1 MLKLSANTLA
11 TWCEELTHWK
21 RPWCWERLKA
31 GGEGDSRGW
40 DGWMASPTWWTW
52 VWASSRSWRWT
63 GRPGVLQSTGSQRV
77 RHDWATKLNWI
88 YPKYYH
94 SICNQYKQSLRCFTV
109 FCTES
114 SKSGLCLDFIKY
126 AVKKVDSWYYLV
138 VQWLTFYTPSAGGS
152 GLIPDWG
159 TRSHIPQLKI
169 LHIVTKTQHCQI
181 NNFF

>member
-1 MLKLSANTLA
+1 MLKLSSNTLA

-21 RPWCWERLKA
+21 RPWCWERLRS

-63 GRPGVLQSTGSQRV
+63 GRPGVLQSMRSQRV
-77 RHDWATKLNWI
+77 RYDWATKLNWI

-94 SICNQYKQSLRCFTV
+94 SICNQYKQSLRCFTF

-126 AVKKVDSWYYLV
+126 AVKKVDSWYYPGGPMAKIPYS
-138 VQWLTFYTPSAGGS
+138 QCRGFRFDSWLGNWVAYST
-152 GLIPDWG
+152 
-159 TRSHIPQLKI
+159 
-169 LHIVTKTQHCQI
+169 TKDPAYC
-181 NNFF
+181 N